1 MKEEPI
7 NLFLLAQTI
16 LNIGALAIIRIKFN
30 TIIIKIPITIMKKKY
45 FLFATLILA
54 SLSIFAQNKVTI
66 KGNVKFIEEGFKVTV
81 FQRSGTT
88 RTVLAETAVNPDHT
102 YSVEVPVNLP
112 GEAIVDCGQ
121 WQSVNVWLED
131 ENLDIDF
138 RGLDTAKVKI
148 KNPPYVHI
156 RGGKNNE
163 VMNLINFESYR
174 AYQRMIAISQAT
186 YRAKI
191 EDEAERSKLSMTL
204 YGMSSDNL
212 TAYMRYIAEHYADRN
227 SALVAISSLDE
238 TEDKALIEEA
248 LNKIEKLSPASKTL
262 VDNLR
267 KARAEKKEREERM
280 KVGNPA
286 PAFTCLNAKGK
297 KMSPSDFK
305 GKVLVLDFW
314 ASWCG
319 PCRQEIPN
327 MKKFYEEFKG
337 KDVEFLSVSIDAK
350 EEAWRKAMKEENM
363 AWPQGWVKDGG
374 KEVMNLYQFGGI
386 PFILVIDKDGN
397 IFKKN
402 VRGENIKTAVQEC
415 LDGKKASAPKV
426 VSMGMMGAAM

>member
-1 MKEEPI
+1 
-7 NLFLLAQTI
+7 
-16 LNIGALAIIRIKFN
+16 
-30 TIIIKIPITIMKKKY
+30 MKKKY
-45 FLFATLILA
+45 FLFAALILA

-102 YSVEVPVNLP
+102 YSVEVPVNMP

-191 EDEAERSKLSMTL
+191 EDEGYDACLQRSVAGFKVKGNKVEVRFKHAEGLKTTNGAAPVGFELAGSNRQYAPATAELAGDKVI
-204 YGMSSDNL
+204 L
-212 TAYMRYIAEHYADRN
+212 TADEIKSPRYMRYGWAVFLNPNLVNEADLP
-227 SALVAISSLDE
+227 AAPCPE
-238 TEDKALIEEA
+238 TDG
-248 LNKIEKLSPASKTL
+248 
-262 VDNLR
+262 
-267 KARAEKKEREERM
+267 
-280 KVGNPA
+280 KVQK
-286 PAFTCLNAKGK
+286 KGK
-297 KMSPSDFK
+297 K
-305 GKVLVLDFW
+305 GK
-314 ASWCG
+314 
-319 PCRQEIPN
+319 
-327 MKKFYEEFKG
+327 K
-337 KDVEFLSVSIDAK
+337 
-350 EEAWRKAMKEENM
+350 
-363 AWPQGWVKDGG
+363 
-374 KEVMNLYQFGGI
+374 
-386 PFILVIDKDGN
+386 
-397 IFKKN
+397 KKN
-402 VRGENIKTAVQEC
+402 
-415 LDGKKASAPKV
+415 
-426 VSMGMMGAAM
+426 

>member
-1 MKEEPI
+1 
-7 NLFLLAQTI
+7 
-16 LNIGALAIIRIKFN
+16 
-30 TIIIKIPITIMKKKY
+30 MKKKY
-45 FLFATLILA
+45 FLFAALILS
-54 SLSIFAQNKVTI
+54 SLSILAQNKVTI
-66 KGNVKFIEEGFKVTV
+66 KGNVKFIEDGFKVTV

-88 RTVLAETAVNPDHT
+88 RTVLAETTVNPDHT
-102 YSVEVPVNLP
+102 YSVDVPVNLP
-112 GEAIVDCGQ
+112 GEAIVDCGK

-286 PAFTCLNAKGK
+286 PAFTCQNAKGK

-337 KDVEFLSVSIDAK
+337 KGVEFLSVSIDAK

>member
-1 MKEEPI
+1 
-7 NLFLLAQTI
+7 
-16 LNIGALAIIRIKFN
+16 
-30 TIIIKIPITIMKKKY
+30 
-45 FLFATLILA
+45 
-54 SLSIFAQNKVTI
+54 
-66 KGNVKFIEEGFKVTV
+66 
-81 FQRSGTT
+81 
-88 RTVLAETAVNPDHT
+88 
-102 YSVEVPVNLP
+102 
-112 GEAIVDCGQ
+112 
-121 WQSVNVWLED
+121 
-131 ENLDIDF
+131 
-138 RGLDTAKVKI
+138 
-148 KNPPYVHI
+148 
-156 RGGKNNE
+156 
-163 VMNLINFESYR
+163 
-174 AYQRMIAISQAT
+174 MIAISQAT

-337 KDVEFLSVSIDAK
+337 KGVEFLSVSIDAK

>member
-1 MKEEPI
+1 
-7 NLFLLAQTI
+7 
-16 LNIGALAIIRIKFN
+16 
-30 TIIIKIPITIMKKKY
+30 MKKRQ
-45 FLFATLILA
+45 LLMTALMLL
-54 SLSIFAQNKVTI
+54 SLCVFAQNKVTI
-66 KGNVKFIEEGFKVTV
+66 KGHVKFIEEGFKVTV
-81 FQRSGTT
+81 FQRSGTS
-88 RTVLAETAVNPDHT
+88 RTVLAETDVKADHT

-112 GEAIVDCGQ
+112 GEAVVDCGR

-148 KNPPYVHI
+148 KNPPYVYI

-163 VMNLINFESYR
+163 VMNLINYESYR

-191 EDEAERSKLSMTL
+191 EDEAEKSKLSMTL
-204 YGMSSDNL
+204 YGVSSDNL

-238 TEDKALIEEA
+238 NEDKALIDESLA
-248 LNKIEKLSPASKTL
+248 KLEKLSPVSKTL
-262 VDNLR
+262 VDNLK
-267 KARAEKKEREERM
+267 KARAEQKARAERM
-280 KVGNPA
+280 KIGNPA
-286 PAFTCLNAKGK
+286 PAFKCQNPKGK
-297 KMSPSDFK
+297 ALAPADFK

-327 MKKFYEEFKG
+327 MKKIYEEFKG
-337 KDVEFLSVSIDAK
+337 KGVEFLSVSIDAK
-350 EEAWRKAMKEENM
+350 EDAWRKAMKEEAM
-363 AWPQGWVKDGG
+363 KWPQGWVKDGG
-374 KEVMNLYQFGGI
+374 KEVMDLYQFGGI

-397 IFKKN
+397 LYKKN
-402 VRGENIKTAVQEC
+402 VRGENIKTAIQDC
-415 LDGKKASAPKV
+415 LDGKKASAPKAI
-426 VSMGMMGAAM
+426 SMGMMGAAM